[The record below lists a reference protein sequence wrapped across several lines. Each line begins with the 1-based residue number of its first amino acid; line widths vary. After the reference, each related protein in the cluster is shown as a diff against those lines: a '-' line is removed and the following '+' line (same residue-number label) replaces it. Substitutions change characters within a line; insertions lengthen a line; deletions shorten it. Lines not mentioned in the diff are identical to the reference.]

1 MGTSLSDRA
10 WGSESAV
17 YRVTG
22 VLTVIGGWFF
32 TALIAFTV
40 SSILA
45 VTIFY
50 GQALSVLGIIILAG
64 ILILRNHRVH
74 NRRETEEKE
83 TEIYNLKK
91 LKDADYAIN
100 ASFEHSGHF
109 LQVINKMLNSTFS
122 GLFCQNRLGL
132 KKIKKE
138 TKKIQKWTN
147 IITANMFKTLRL
159 LDQQDVEHTQEYSH
173 TIGALQEIA
182 DSMRDAILRSYTHI
196 DNNHK
201 GLLDVQIDE
210 LEEIHRH
217 VSDMLSKTADALL
230 KKEGVDIKY
239 FEAEYEKV
247 KKLTKE
253 FDQNQILRIQ
263 NDVSKTRLSI
273 LFYGLM
279 GDCRQ
284 IARQT
289 LILLKIFR
297 ESFDLNSKK

>member
-1 MGTSLSDRA
+1 
-10 WGSESAV
+10 
-17 YRVTG
+17 
-22 VLTVIGGWFF
+22 
-32 TALIAFTV
+32 
-40 SSILA
+40 

-50 GQALSVLGIIILAG
+50 GQAPAVLGIIVLAG

-74 NRRETEEKE
+74 NLRESEDQE
-83 TEIYNLKK
+83 TEIFNLKK
-91 LKDADYAIN
+91 VSDADFAIN

-109 LQVINKMLNSTFS
+109 LQVVNKTLNSSFS
-122 GLFCQNRLGL
+122 GLFCQDRLKL

-147 IITANMFKTLRL
+147 IIIANIFKTLRL

-182 DSMRDAILRSYTHI
+182 ESLRDAVLRSYTHI

-201 GLLDVQIDE
+201 GLLPVQIEE
-210 LEEIHRH
+210 LEQIRLHI
-217 VSDMLSKTADALL
+217 SNLLAKTANALL
-230 KKEGVDIKY
+230 KKEAVDRKHI
-239 FEAEYEKV
+239 EAEYEEL
-247 KKLTKE
+247 KKMTKE

-263 NDVSKTRLSI
+263 KDVSKTRLSI

-279 GDCRQ
+279 GDCRK

-289 LILLKIFR
+289 LILLDIFR
-297 ESFDLNSKK
+297 ESFHLNNKK